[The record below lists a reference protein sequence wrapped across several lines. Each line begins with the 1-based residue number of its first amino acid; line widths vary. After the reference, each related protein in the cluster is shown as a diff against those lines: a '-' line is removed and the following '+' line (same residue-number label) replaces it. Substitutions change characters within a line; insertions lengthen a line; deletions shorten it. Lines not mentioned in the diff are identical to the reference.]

1 MQTNFHTCNGMAS
14 QLGGETLSLRNGVR
28 CIADSSTSVED
39 VLVAIAEQVG
49 GENINYASRMNK
61 AVVVFLKQVVFVTK
75 LVVSGI
81 WVNGAFV
88 QVTPLSAPAT
98 KVVVSNVPP
107 FIKNETIER
116 ELGRFGKFAGTMK
129 MIPLG
134 CKKC

>member
-1 MQTNFHTCNGMAS
+1 
-14 QLGGETLSLRNGVR
+14 
-28 CIADSSTSVED
+28 
-39 VLVAIAEQVG
+39 
-49 GENINYASRMNK
+49 MNK
-61 AVVVFLKQVVFVTK
+61 AVVVFLKQVGLVSK

-116 ELGRFGKFAGTMK
+116 ELGQFAKFAGTMK

-134 CKKC
+134 CKYANLRHILSFRQQIYMFLNPDSQH

>member
-1 MQTNFHTCNGMAS
+1 M
-14 QLGGETLSLRNGVR
+14 
-28 CIADSSTSVED
+28 
-39 VLVAIAEQVG
+39 VAIAEQVG
-49 GENINYASRMNK
+49 GKNINSASRMNK

-98 KVVVSNVPP
+98 KVVVSNVLP

-116 ELGRFGKFAGTMK
+116 ELGAVWEICGYNENDSTGMQ
-129 MIPLG
+129 
-134 CKKC
+134 KC